1 MYGSVLSP
9 ELTLRWFARRARLPS
24 VTSCSQ
30 WQLARPSW
38 RLPLGG
44 ARTVE
49 RQDELRGVWLGVRAL
64 GAEAAH
70 GVGEGELPDR
80 RAGDHVVG
88 AASCSEVSCNSSVR
102 YATELMSRRPLAHQ
116 TREFCCMQMQ
126 QGRSLSNCM
135 GEAQIDAVGLRR
147 RIRLRGLWCAS
158 CDLRELRRIQVA
170 GAMPADVVGTMLTST
185 LVLDLY

>member
-1 MYGSVLSP
+1 MVLCYHPSSHSDG
-9 ELTLRWFARRARLPS
+9 LRDVPDFLS
-24 VTSCSQ
+24 VTGCSQ

-49 RQDELRGVWLGVRAL
+49 RQDELRGVWLSVRAL

-88 AASCSEVSCNSSVR
+88 AASCSEVSQVAVKCR
-102 YATELMSRRPLAHQ
+102 ATLLCATPLNLCLADLSRTRRESFVACRCSRAAVYPIAWEKLRLMRLGCGDGSG
-116 TREFCCMQMQ
+116 C
-126 QGRSLSNCM
+126 
-135 GEAQIDAVGLRR
+135 EAC
-147 RIRLRGLWCAS
+147 WCAS
-158 CDLRELRRIQVA
+158 CESS
-170 GAMPADVVGTMLTST
+170 GG
-185 LVLDLY
+185 

>member
-9 ELTLRWFARRARLPS
+9 ELTLRWFARRARLPFS
-24 VTSCSQ
+24 HKL
-30 WQLARPSW
+30 LAMAACTTV
-38 RLPLGG
+38 LALAACGG

-49 RQDELRGVWLGVRAL
+49 RQDELRGVWLSVRAL

-80 RAGDHVVG
+80 RARDHVVG

-147 RIRLRGLWCAS
+147 RIRLRGLLVRE
-158 CDLRELRRIQVA
+158 LRELMRIEVA
-170 GAMPADVVGTMLTST
+170 GAMPADVVGTMLRSA

>member
-30 WQLARPSW
+30 WQLARPSG

-88 AASCSEVSCNSSVR
+88 AASCSEVSQVAVKCR
-102 YATELMSRRPLAHQ
+102 ATLLCATPLNLCLADLSRTRRESFVACRCSRAAVYPIALEKLRLMRLGCGDGSG
-116 TREFCCMQMQ
+116 C
-126 QGRSLSNCM
+126 
-135 GEAQIDAVGLRR
+135 EAC
-147 RIRLRGLWCAS
+147 WCAS
-158 CDLRELRRIQVA
+158 CESS
-170 GAMPADVVGTMLTST
+170 GG
-185 LVLDLY
+185 

>member
-1 MYGSVLSP
+1 MVVLCYHPSSHSDG
-9 ELTLRWFARRARLPS
+9 LRDVPDFLS

-49 RQDELRGVWLGVRAL
+49 RQDELRGLWLGVRAL
-64 GAEAAH
+64 DAEAAH

-102 YATELMSRRPLAHQ
+102 YTTELMSHRAHQ

-126 QGRSLSNCM
+126 QGCSLSNCM

-147 RIRLRGLWCAS
+147 RIRLRGLLVRE
-158 CDLRELRRIQVA
+158 LRELRRIEVA
-170 GAMPADVVGTMLTST
+170 GAMPADVVGTMLRSA